1 MRDWTALEAEYITT
15 KTSYKKLAEKYSIS
29 SRTITDYAKKHNWVE
44 KRKQYCADV
53 VAKVVAFSSQQDVS
67 KLNSLIKSADTMAKI
82 IDKVVTDDK
91 QFQRHLVQI
100 KGKKLESNEE
110 ESPPYL
116 ITEWCE
122 EQMFEKA
129 DTKAIRDI
137 VASLKDLTAVVRNLN
152 NLPTQAEAE
161 AQSLAKERFE
171 LERQKA
177 DLDSEDGKEIRVYI
191 AGEAEDYAQ

>member
-100 KGKKLESNEE
+100 KGKKLSENEDA
-110 ESPPYL
+110 PPFL

-122 EQMFEKA
+122 EQIFEKA

-177 DLDSEDGKEIRVYI
+177 DLDGDEGKEIKVI
-191 AGEAEDYAQ
+191 IGGEAEDYAQ